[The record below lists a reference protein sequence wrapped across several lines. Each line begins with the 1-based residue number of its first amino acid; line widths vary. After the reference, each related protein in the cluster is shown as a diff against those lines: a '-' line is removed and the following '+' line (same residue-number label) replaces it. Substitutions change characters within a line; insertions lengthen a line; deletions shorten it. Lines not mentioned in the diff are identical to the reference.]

1 LDRQYLEGLLHN
13 LGPQETNHMLRFY
26 LVCMVDTSLFYSE
39 AQVIAPGVGEQ
50 RVWRWFMEQIKS
62 FLEEGSPL

>member
-1 LDRQYLEGLLHN
+1 
-13 LGPQETNHMLRFY
+13 
-26 LVCMVDTSLFYSE
+26 MVGTSLFYSE